1 MDYIKRDVTEFKDK
15 FNDVT
20 NEKRRIE
27 LKLREVSSH
36 FNLKTTTEKRVNLD
50 LVESEIDMY
59 LEGIVYQNQGYLFT
73 DAFIFYLVIM
83 ACNYAE
89 TGDKTYQQALAE
101 ILYIIVS
108 SSKES
113 LLFFFSSYISYI
125 EGTVD
130 SFDYYPPYIKK
141 ESNATFEEICG
152 KLFNANEAKLMER
165 FIPLYDKEIVK
176 RTSYKQEQE
185 TAEKILSV
193 IAAYC
198 VVENKYDEFDT
209 LARRFMDSCEEIIK
223 KCELDGVAQM
233 IDKKEFSG
241 NLSEVITYILNII
254 LEDNK
259 KEIN

>member
-1 MDYIKRDVTEFKDK
+1 MDYIKRDVTEFKEK

-36 FNLKTTTEKRVNLD
+36 FNIKTTTKKEVNLD
-50 LVESEIDMY
+50 HVEDEIDMY
-59 LEGIVYQNQGYLFT
+59 LEGIVYQNQGYLYT
-73 DAFIFYLVIM
+73 DSYIFHTVIM
-83 ACNYAE
+83 ACDLA
-89 TGDKTYQQALAE
+89 DKSDITYLQALAKM
-101 ILYIIVS
+101 LYIVVS
-108 SSKES
+108 APKER
-113 LLFFFSSYISYI
+113 LIYLFAFYLSYVAD
-125 EGTVD
+125 TV
-130 SFDYYPPYIKK
+130 SAFYYHPPYIKK
-141 ESNATFEEICG
+141 ESNASCEEICG

-176 RTSYKQEQE
+176 KTTYKQEQE

-233 IDKKEFSG
+233 IDENEYGGDIEK
-241 NLSEVITYILNII
+241 VVTYILDII
-254 LEDNK
+254 LEGNK